1 MQQTSKNH
9 HQTNKC
15 ETDKNSPNSQKMSRQ
30 IWRVILWICVI
41 FAVCYAIYF
50 VSCKFFVSTV
60 EITGNSMK
68 QTIFD
73 GDKVVLN
80 NQDYEPKQGDIVVIA
95 ENGTQLDTAIIKRVI
110 AVAGQTVDIDFKT
123 GTVYVDGVALD
134 ESEYTKNGST
144 TKDEGMQFPQ
154 MVPDNCVFVLGDN
167 RNVSED
173 SRNPKVGMVDKHFI
187 LGKVTMVIYPLH
199 HMKFF

>member
-1 MQQTSKNH
+1 M
-9 HQTNKC
+9 
-15 ETDKNSPNSQKMSRQ
+15 
-30 IWRVILWICVI
+30 
-41 FAVCYAIYF
+41 
-50 VSCKFFVSTV
+50 
-60 EITGNSMK
+60 
-68 QTIFD
+68 
-73 GDKVVLN
+73 
-80 NQDYEPKQGDIVVIA
+80 
-95 ENGTQLDTAIIKRVI
+95 I

-173 SRNPKVGMVDKHFI
+173 SRNP
-187 LGKVTMVIYPLH
+187 
-199 HMKFF
+199 